1 MESNSVGSFK
11 WAKFDKG
18 CLFFFKMWKSVT
30 RKESHHEESFT
41 EVMVCMCVARLFS
54 ISVLLS
60 VLHFAIVLHL

>member
-1 MESNSVGSFK
+1 M
-11 WAKFDKG
+11 
-18 CLFFFKMWKSVT
+18 T

-41 EVMVCMCVARLFS
+41 EVMVCMCVARLLS